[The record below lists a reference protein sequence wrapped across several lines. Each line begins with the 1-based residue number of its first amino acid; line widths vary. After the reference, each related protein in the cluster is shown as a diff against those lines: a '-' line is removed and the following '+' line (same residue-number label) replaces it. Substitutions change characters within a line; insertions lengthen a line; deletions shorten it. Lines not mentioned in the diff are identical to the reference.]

1 MVLSDSAGKNDSA
14 ATIMITANVMPAN
27 VNVSV
32 FNVPALSGINFFSAS
47 KPAIATGHIIGKN
60 LPSSRTIP
68 HETSQNNVLS
78 PNPSKPEPLVAD
90 EEVNS

>member
-1 MVLSDSAGKNDSA
+1 MELSDSAGKNDSA
-14 ATIMITANVMPAN
+14 ATIMITANVIPAN

-32 FNVPALSGINFFSAS
+32 FNVPALSGMDFFSAS
-47 KPAIATGHIIGKN
+47 NPAMATGHIIGRN

-68 HETSQNNVLS
+68 HEISQNKVLS

-90 EEVNS
+90 EDVNL